1 MSINIPILFDGMR
14 TEETQNEFRAAYGVY
29 TRKETFLVAI
39 FHSTAKVCS
48 ASAKAKIDYISRQKK
63 YSYSRKAEDLIY
75 FEENNLPKWAK
86 NAREFFA
93 EMDKQEVSKQEK
105 EYKSLSIKERKEKD
119 RELKLNGET
128 LKKKVKCR
136 EIEFSLPIELGS
148 KENYIKFAKE
158 YCKEIMG
165 DNHVYAFAIHEN
177 DGAISGKKNPHV
189 HLVYSDRIIEHD
201 REVAK
206 EDFCR
211 QRTGYKKDMDIV
223 GSKRSEWID
232 KNRKLLAD
240 KINEFLKSKSIDEKV
255 SHRSFKERGIN
266 QKPTIHLGADLI
278 VSLKKGKIARES
290 SIVLVKYAEVYE
302 KRYKAYIAQK
312 IAKKTKDLDIPFSK
326 RIKAGF
332 ELLVHKA
339 YSFESDEHR
348 KTWLAKQKSI
358 FNANSEKK
366 YEIKTEV
373 HDELEKRY
381 EFVMEQRFKNL
392 TSDPYK
398 KYDSYNWFQSK
409 NYDSWKEDEC
419 LRINNRL
426 KKDVSQWAYDMTVY
440 SSIYKDNEYCKN
452 ELKELKI
459 KLGEEIYQ
467 ECFNEGVL
475 KGQHKLDLLKQ
486 QKQDSIQVIDKEPIQ
501 SEQKHEPQKEQVKE
515 PIQKK
520 ATVTIQKIKNDGKGI
535 ER

>member
-48 ASAKAKIDYISRQKK
+48 TSAKAKIDYISRQKK
-63 YSYSRKAEDLIY
+63 YSYSSKAEDLIY

-201 REVAK
+201 REVVK

-381 EFVMEQRFKNL
+381 EFIMEQRFKNL

-419 LRINNRL
+419 LKINNRL

-440 SSIYKDNEYCKN
+440 SSIYKDNEYFKN